1 MSEQFSHLSC
11 EELRQELVKNGI
23 QCGPIGTT
31 TRKVYEKRLE
41 KKLADDRKNQVES
54 SRTSNRETVGSSSA
68 SLRSVPQRRS
78 FEAPGRENVFNS
90 SISARNVSQQSF
102 VAPNPSVPQFLRK
115 TFLEKALRGVVFW
128 MMKRMIIWSLH
139 ALFHRKDDLLEVMP
153 TRMLP
158 IKKFRQSRNSR
169 LLGVIFLV
177 LLELLRR
184 VVITIIAINIQQTN
198 TDVLIIMPIFSD
210 VGTKPSFNFSTIS
223 DHSRWIVLA
232 AIGVFVAIF
241 STYIYKVHTETLHS
255 TFVSVKDFFV
265 FAFGYAF
272 FPIMYL
278 CGAVLLF
285 LFFYKVFYWRKNR
298 KIQHQEAIIRLV
310 ERITDLIYDSG
321 YAGIAEPH
329 VRDMLM
335 PPTKRTNEDYALW
348 LEAARFINNEDSRV
362 RTEIRL
368 INGTECNVWIWIGAG
383 KQRWQGTAVAEGS
396 PSSRVPEAALSR
408 CLKLRG
414 LNFSDNRTDRECL
427 RKELMEKMS
436 VVPKHIDFCN
446 NAISRESV
454 VYLMLKDLNDAKKAF
469 SSLHSQWFDG
479 NIITVK
485 YIKDERY
492 AERFPEL
499 K

>member
-1 MSEQFSHLSC
+1 
-11 EELRQELVKNGI
+11 
-23 QCGPIGTT
+23 
-31 TRKVYEKRLE
+31 
-41 KKLADDRKNQVES
+41 
-54 SRTSNRETVGSSSA
+54 
-68 SLRSVPQRRS
+68 
-78 FEAPGRENVFNS
+78 NVFNS
-90 SISARNVSQQSF
+90 SISARNISQQSF
-102 VAPNPSVPQFLRK
+102 VAPNREHSFSSSISSQNVSRKSFEGGRFLDDEEDDHMESSRIVSPQRRFTGGYANKNVANRK
-115 TFLEKALRGVVFW
+115 ISPIEKFKNVWGYFSRSIGTSTPCSDYNYRN
-128 MMKRMIIWSLH
+128 KY
-139 ALFHRKDDLLEVMP
+139 P
-153 TRMLP
+153 TN
-158 IKKFRQSRNSR
+158 KY
-169 LLGVIFLV
+169 
-177 LLELLRR
+177 RR
-184 VVITIIAINIQQTN
+184 SDNYAN
-198 TDVLIIMPIFSD
+198 FSD

-278 CGAVLLF
+278 CGGDRSSLPFRLQTILIF

-348 LEAARFINNEDSRV
+348 LEAARFINNEDSHEQMKIMPFEAARFINNEDSRV

-396 PSSRVPEAALSR
+396 PSSRVPDAALSR

-414 LNFSDNRTDRECL
+414 LNFSDIRTDRECL

-454 VYLMLKDLNDAKKAF
+454 VYLMLKISAVAECSPSSRVPDAALSRCLKLRGLNF
-469 SSLHSQWFDG
+469 SDNRTDRECLR
-479 NIITVK
+479 K
-485 YIKDERY
+485 
-492 AERFPEL
+492 EL
-499 K
+499 MEK

>member
-1 MSEQFSHLSC
+1 MSEQFSHLSS

-23 QCGPIGTT
+23 PCGPIGTT

-41 KKLADDRKNQVES
+41 KKLADDRKNQVDS

-90 SISARNVSQQSF
+90 SMSARHVSQQSF
-102 VAPNPSVPQFLRK
+102 VAPNREHSFSSSISSQNVSRKSFEGGRFLDDEEDDHMESSRIVSPQRRFTGGRNVVNK
-115 TFLEKALRGVVFW
+115 KISPIEKFKNVWGYFSRSIGTSTPCSDYTYHN
-128 MMKRMIIWSLH
+128 KY
-139 ALFHRKDDLLEVMP
+139 P
-153 TRMLP
+153 TN
-158 IKKFRQSRNSR
+158 KY
-169 LLGVIFLV
+169 
-177 LLELLRR
+177 RR
-184 VVITIIAINIQQTN
+184 SDNYAN
-198 TDVLIIMPIFSD
+198 FSD
-210 VGTKPSFNFSTIS
+210 VGAKPSFNFSTIS

-232 AIGVFVAIF
+232 AIVVFVTIF

-298 KIQHQEAIIRLV
+298 EIQHKEAIIRLV

-427 RKELMEKMS
+427 RKELMEKLS

-485 YIKDERY
+485 YVKDERY

>member
-1 MSEQFSHLSC
+1 MSEQFSHLSS

-23 QCGPIGTT
+23 PCGPIGTT

-41 KKLADDRKNQVES
+41 KKLADDRKNQVDS
-54 SRTSNRETVGSSSA
+54 SRTSNRENVGSSSA
-68 SLRSVPQRRS
+68 SVRSVPQRRS
-78 FEAPGRENVFNS
+78 FEVPSRENVFNS
-90 SISARNVSQQSF
+90 SISARNISQQSF
-102 VAPNPSVPQFLRK
+102 VAPNREHSFSSSISSQNVSRKSFEGGRFLDDEEDDHMESSRIVSPQRRFTGGYANRNVVNK
-115 TFLEKALRGVVFW
+115 KISPIEKFKNVWGYFSRSIGTSTPCSDYNYRN
-128 MMKRMIIWSLH
+128 KY
-139 ALFHRKDDLLEVMP
+139 P
-153 TRMLP
+153 TN
-158 IKKFRQSRNSR
+158 KY
-169 LLGVIFLV
+169 
-177 LLELLRR
+177 RR
-184 VVITIIAINIQQTN
+184 SDNYAN
-198 TDVLIIMPIFSD
+198 FSD

-232 AIGVFVAIF
+232 AVGVFVAIF

-255 TFVSVKDFFV
+255 TFVSVK
-265 FAFGYAF
+265 
-272 FPIMYL
+272 
-278 CGAVLLF
+278 AVLLF
-285 LFFYKVFYWRKNR
+285 LFVYKVFYWRKNR

-368 INGTECNVWIWIGAG
+368 INGMECNVWIWIGAG
-383 KQRWQGTAVAEGS
+383 KQRWQGTAVAECS
-396 PSSRVPEAALSR
+396 PSSRVPDAALSR

-485 YIKDERY
+485 YVKDERY

>member
-41 KKLADDRKNQVES
+41 KKLADDRKNQVNT
-54 SRTSNRETVGSSSA
+54 SRMSNRETVGSSSA

-78 FEAPGRENVFNS
+78 FEMPGRENVFNS

-102 VAPNPSVPQFLRK
+102 VAPNREVYSFQILVYSFFQHSFSSSISSQNVSRKSFEGGRFLDDEEDDHMESSRIVSPQRRFTGGRNVVNKKISPIEKFK
-115 TFLEKALRGVVFW
+115 TA
-128 MMKRMIIWSLH
+128 WSYFSRSIGTSTPCSDYNYH
-139 ALFHRKDDLLEVMP
+139 NKYP
-153 TRMLP
+153 TN
-158 IKKFRQSRNSR
+158 KY
-169 LLGVIFLV
+169 
-177 LLELLRR
+177 RR
-184 VVITIIAINIQQTN
+184 SDNYAN
-198 TDVLIIMPIFSD
+198 FSD

-232 AIGVFVAIF
+232 AIGVFVTIF

-255 TFVSVKDFFV
+255 TVVSVK
-265 FAFGYAF
+265 
-272 FPIMYL
+272 
-278 CGAVLLF
+278 AVLLF